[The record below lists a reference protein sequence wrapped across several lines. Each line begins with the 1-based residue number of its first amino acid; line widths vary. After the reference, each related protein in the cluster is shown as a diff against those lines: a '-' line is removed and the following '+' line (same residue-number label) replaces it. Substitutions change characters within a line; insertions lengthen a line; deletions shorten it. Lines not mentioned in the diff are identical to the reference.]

1 MTRTSCIYII
11 LSVYFELSDRS
22 LLLLLWT
29 DVKQRLWLSQS
40 VLCDVAPSSKC
51 NLYASADISV
61 RWHKGCWILM
71 ANPGRITRPATA
83 HYVIITLAF
92 QMTGG
97 VSRNSYNNICGTTTN
112 LVVLSSSSS
121 CSETRGC
128 WRSWRNAGVPALSIG
143 SQYQWQ
149 SVHGPV
155 VPRRCRHSI
164 VQVRNFKHLK
174 WIFQ

>member
-1 MTRTSCIYII
+1 MSKDGWKSERLTEWVSAQVMRYIFAALRWLWDYYHITGSWAVWLRGWWWWFLQKVGMTRTSCIYII
-11 LSVYFELSDRS
+11 LSVYVELSDRS

-40 VLCDVAPSSKC
+40 VLWDVAPSSKC

-71 ANPGRITRPATA
+71 AKPGRITRPAAA

-97 VSRNSYNNICGTTTN
+97 VPEYLQQHLWNIN
-112 LVVLSSSSS
+112 
-121 CSETRGC
+121 
-128 WRSWRNAGVPALSIG
+128 
-143 SQYQWQ
+143 
-149 SVHGPV
+149 
-155 VPRRCRHSI
+155 
-164 VQVRNFKHLK
+164 
-174 WIFQ
+174 